1 METVNRVIA
10 PLILLGIMLCLT
22 ITWNLYMNYYN
33 KRRLSNMSSKNIST
47 KYLFEESFN
56 MSGDNL
62 QLVDVGG
69 DKNNEV
75 KFSQAV
81 SKIVVGECMEIK
93 VDE

>member
-1 METVNRVIA
+1 MNKVIA
-10 PLILLGIMLCLT
+10 PLILVGIMLCLT
-22 ITWNLYMNYYN
+22 IAWNLYMNYYSRH
-33 KRRLSNMSSKNIST
+33 KLLNMSSKGISI
-47 KYLFEESFN
+47 KYLFEKSYN
-56 MSGDNL
+56 MSGENL

-69 DKNNEV
+69 DRNSEV